1 MAKGYE
7 KQAAACLCQ
16 VEMWSHGHT
25 PPATMAQGHLLPVRG
40 YRLTVDPSLGAGTHS
55 HLSRGIVPTGL
66 HSLAIRSD
74 RKESFLTC
82 LNIGRELAKLN
93 VSVVS
98 KGLFQK
104 LTPAHFFLIIH
115 RPSKDNV
122 RVEGQEVAGE
132 CSLLK
137 HPPWICVQRQL

>member
-1 MAKGYE
+1 MSLPSGN
-7 KQAAACLCQ
+7 
-16 VEMWSHGHT
+16 VVPWSHTPGHYGSGT
-25 PPATMAQGHLLPVRG
+25 FTSCPWLQADGGSQLGGRHAQPPEQGNRPDR
-40 YRLTVDPSLGAGTHS
+40 TAFLG
-55 HLSRGIVPTGL
+55 V
-66 HSLAIRSD
+66 RSD

-132 CSLLK
+132 RSLLK